1 MLGHDQISTTQIY
14 LELDEDTLAQAH
26 RKYVV

>member
-14 LELDEDTLAQAH
+14 LELDEDALAQAH